1 MCMNKTIH
9 THFRYSIIFCCKIR
23 FNFQNFPV
31 MNQSEVNEI
40 QELNSFKYAWYRNGK
55 YSVNVKSYLTLGN
68 GKANETE
75 TEEIWEIIPG
85 EYKHI
90 DILISDKKYIHFDAQ
105 MKPFYEILDQVNKAT
120 EDLSLLLNEDK
131 TIEKIEN
138 ETVIVEKWEEIKRK
152 ELRFLQLVKDSYN
165 EIINIYDKEFQRID
179 DNIKANLLYQIL
191 FYPFPNTGVN
201 FTNEGQFK
209 EREFLSTLFPGE
221 KIVYDTN
228 YQFVDNKDKFQMNI
242 VGKLKSHT
250 GDFDE
255 IYAQNYQKALNIP
268 LEYDLMMEGEYIYNL
283 DSVLSEIVFHL
294 KEKLNEKMLYVCRYH
309 IQLIT

>member
-1 MCMNKTIH
+1 
-9 THFRYSIIFCCKIR
+9 
-23 FNFQNFPV
+23 

-68 GKANETE
+68 GEANETE

-90 DILISDKKYIHFDAQ
+90 DLLISDKKYIHFDAQ

-120 EDLSLLLNEDK
+120 ENLALLLSEDK
-131 TIEKIEN
+131 TIDKIEN
-138 ETVIVEKWEEIKRK
+138 EEEIIDKWEEIKRK

-242 VGKLKSHT
+242 KGNLKSHT

-283 DSVLSEIVFHL
+283 DSVLSEIVFHV

-309 IQLIT
+309 IQLIP

>member
-1 MCMNKTIH
+1 
-9 THFRYSIIFCCKIR
+9 
-23 FNFQNFPV
+23 

-90 DILISDKKYIHFDAQ
+90 DILISDKKYIRFDAQ
-105 MKPFYEILDQVNKAT
+105 MKPFYEILDKVNKAT
-120 EDLSLLLNEDK
+120 ENLALLLSEDK

-138 ETVIVEKWEEIKRK
+138 EEEIIEKWEEIKRK
-152 ELRFLQLVKDSYN
+152 ELRFLQLVKESYN

-179 DNIKANLLYQIL
+179 DNIKANLIYQIL

-242 VGKLKSHT
+242 EGKLNSHA

-255 IYAQNYQKALNIP
+255 IYANNYQKALNIP
-268 LEYDLMMEGEYIYNL
+268 LEYDLMLEGEYIYNL
-283 DSVLSEIVFHL
+283 DSVLSEIVFHV

>member
-1 MCMNKTIH
+1 
-9 THFRYSIIFCCKIR
+9 
-23 FNFQNFPV
+23 

-120 EDLSLLLNEDK
+120 ENLSLLLNEDK

-165 EIINIYDKEFQRID
+165 EIINIYDNEFHRID

-201 FTNEGQFK
+201 FTNEGEFK

-221 KIVYDTN
+221 KIVYETN

-255 IYAQNYQKALNIP
+255 IYAQNYHKALNIP

-283 DSVLSEIVFHL
+283 DSVLSEIVFHV

>member
-1 MCMNKTIH
+1 
-9 THFRYSIIFCCKIR
+9 
-23 FNFQNFPV
+23 

-90 DILISDKKYIHFDAQ
+90 DILISDKKYIRFDAQ
-105 MKPFYEILDQVNKAT
+105 MKPFYEILDKVNKAT
-120 EDLSLLLNEDK
+120 ENLALLLSEDK

-138 ETVIVEKWEEIKRK
+138 EGEIIEKWEEIKRK
-152 ELRFLQLVKDSYN
+152 ELRFLQLVKESYN

-179 DNIKANLLYQIL
+179 DNIKANLIYQIL

-242 VGKLKSHT
+242 KGKLKSHT

-255 IYAQNYQKALNIP
+255 IYANNYQKALNIP
-268 LEYDLMMEGEYIYNL
+268 LEYDLMLEGEYIYNL
-283 DSVLSEIVFHL
+283 DSVLSEIVFHV

>member
-1 MCMNKTIH
+1 
-9 THFRYSIIFCCKIR
+9 
-23 FNFQNFPV
+23 

-120 EDLSLLLNEDK
+120 ENLALLLNEDK
-131 TIEKIEN
+131 TIDKIEN
-138 ETVIVEKWEEIKRK
+138 EAVIVEKWEEIKRK

-165 EIINIYDKEFQRID
+165 EIINIYDNEFHQID

-191 FYPFPNTGVN
+191 FYPFPNIGVN
-201 FTNEGQFK
+201 FTNEGEFK

-221 KIVYDTN
+221 KIVYETN

-283 DSVLSEIVFHL
+283 DSVLSEIVFHV

>member
-1 MCMNKTIH
+1 
-9 THFRYSIIFCCKIR
+9 
-23 FNFQNFPV
+23 

-165 EIINIYDKEFQRID
+165 EIINIYDKEFHRID

-221 KIVYDTN
+221 KIVYETN

-242 VGKLKSHT
+242 LGKLKSHT
-250 GDFDE
+250 GDFNE

-283 DSVLSEIVFHL
+283 DSVLSEIVFHV
-294 KEKLNEKMLYVCRYH
+294 KENLNEKMLYVCRYH
-309 IQLIT
+309 IQLIP

>member
-1 MCMNKTIH
+1 
-9 THFRYSIIFCCKIR
+9 
-23 FNFQNFPV
+23 

-120 EDLSLLLNEDK
+120 ENLSLLLNEDK
-131 TIEKIEN
+131 TIDKIEN
-138 ETVIVEKWEEIKRK
+138 EAVIVKKWEEIKRK

-165 EIINIYDKEFQRID
+165 EIINIYDKEFQWID

-221 KIVYDTN
+221 KIVYETN

-242 VGKLKSHT
+242 LGKLKNHT
-250 GDFDE
+250 GDFNE

-283 DSVLSEIVFHL
+283 DSVLSEIVFHV

-309 IQLIT
+309 IQLIP

>member
-1 MCMNKTIH
+1 
-9 THFRYSIIFCCKIR
+9 
-23 FNFQNFPV
+23 

-90 DILISDKKYIHFDAQ
+90 EILISDKKYIRFDAQ
-105 MKPFYEILDQVNKAT
+105 MKPFYEILDKVNKAT
-120 EDLSLLLNEDK
+120 ENLSLLLSEDK

-138 ETVIVEKWEEIKRK
+138 EEEIIEKWEEIKRK
-152 ELRFLQLVKDSYN
+152 ELRFLQLVKESYN

-179 DNIKANLLYQIL
+179 DNIKANLIYQIL

-242 VGKLKSHT
+242 EGKLKSHT

-255 IYAQNYQKALNIP
+255 IYANNYQKALNIP
-268 LEYDLMMEGEYIYNL
+268 LEYDLMLEGEYIYNL
-283 DSVLSEIVFHL
+283 DSVLSEIVFHV

>member
-1 MCMNKTIH
+1 
-9 THFRYSIIFCCKIR
+9 
-23 FNFQNFPV
+23 

-90 DILISDKKYIHFDAQ
+90 EILISDKKYIHFDAQ

-120 EDLSLLLNEDK
+120 ENLSLLLNEDK
-131 TIEKIEN
+131 TIDKIEN
-138 ETVIVEKWEEIKRK
+138 EAVIIEKWEEIKRK

-221 KIVYDTN
+221 KIVYETN

-242 VGKLKSHT
+242 LGKLKSHT
-250 GDFDE
+250 GDFNE

-283 DSVLSEIVFHL
+283 DSVLSEIVFHV

>member
-1 MCMNKTIH
+1 
-9 THFRYSIIFCCKIR
+9 
-23 FNFQNFPV
+23 

-68 GKANETE
+68 GEANETE

-90 DILISDKKYIHFDAQ
+90 EILISDKKYIHFDAQ

-120 EDLSLLLNEDK
+120 ENLALLLSEDK
-131 TIEKIEN
+131 TIDKIEN
-138 ETVIVEKWEEIKRK
+138 EEEIIDKWEEIKRK

-242 VGKLKSHT
+242 KGNLKSHT

-283 DSVLSEIVFHL
+283 DSVLSEIVFHV

-309 IQLIT
+309 IQLIP

>member
-1 MCMNKTIH
+1 
-9 THFRYSIIFCCKIR
+9 
-23 FNFQNFPV
+23 

-90 DILISDKKYIHFDAQ
+90 DILISDKKYIRFDAQ
-105 MKPFYEILDQVNKAT
+105 MKPFYEILDKVNKAT
-120 EDLSLLLNEDK
+120 ENLALLLSEDK

-138 ETVIVEKWEEIKRK
+138 EAEIIEKWEEIKRK
-152 ELRFLQLVKDSYN
+152 ELRFLQLVKESYN

-179 DNIKANLLYQIL
+179 DNIKANLIYQIL

-242 VGKLKSHT
+242 KGKLKSHT

-255 IYAQNYQKALNIP
+255 IYANNYQKALNIP
-268 LEYDLMMEGEYIYNL
+268 LEYDLMLEGEYIYNL
-283 DSVLSEIVFHL
+283 DSVLSEIVFHV

>member
-1 MCMNKTIH
+1 
-9 THFRYSIIFCCKIR
+9 
-23 FNFQNFPV
+23 

-90 DILISDKKYIHFDAQ
+90 EVLISDKKYIRFDAQ
-105 MKPFYEILDQVNKAT
+105 MKPFYEILDKVNKAT
-120 EDLSLLLNEDK
+120 ENLALLLSEDK

-138 ETVIVEKWEEIKRK
+138 VEEIIEKWEEIKRK
-152 ELRFLQLVKDSYN
+152 ELRFLQLVKESYN

-179 DNIKANLLYQIL
+179 DNIKANLIYQIL

-228 YQFVDNKDKFQMNI
+228 YQFVDNKDKFQMNFG
-242 VGKLKSHT
+242 GKLKSHT

-255 IYAQNYQKALNIP
+255 IYANNYQKALNIP
-268 LEYDLMMEGEYIYNL
+268 LEYDLMLEGEYIYNL
-283 DSVLSEIVFHL
+283 DSVLSEIVFHV

>member
-1 MCMNKTIH
+1 
-9 THFRYSIIFCCKIR
+9 
-23 FNFQNFPV
+23 

-90 DILISDKKYIHFDAQ
+90 EILISDKKYIHFDAQ
-105 MKPFYEILDQVNKAT
+105 MKPFYEILDQVNKAS
-120 EDLSLLLNEDK
+120 ENLSLLLNEDK
-131 TIEKIEN
+131 TIDKIEN
-138 ETVIVEKWEEIKRK
+138 QALIVEKWEEIKRK

-221 KIVYDTN
+221 KIVYETN

-242 VGKLKSHT
+242 LGKLKSNT
-250 GDFDE
+250 GDFNE

-283 DSVLSEIVFHL
+283 DSVLSEIVFHV

>member
-1 MCMNKTIH
+1 
-9 THFRYSIIFCCKIR
+9 
-23 FNFQNFPV
+23 

-90 DILISDKKYIHFDAQ
+90 DLLISDKKYIHFDAQ

-120 EDLSLLLNEDK
+120 ENLALLLSEDK
-131 TIEKIEN
+131 TIDKIEN
-138 ETVIVEKWEEIKRK
+138 EEVIIDKWEEIKRK

-242 VGKLKSHT
+242 KGNLKSHI

-283 DSVLSEIVFHL
+283 DSVLSEIVFHV

-309 IQLIT
+309 IQLIP

>member
-1 MCMNKTIH
+1 
-9 THFRYSIIFCCKIR
+9 
-23 FNFQNFPV
+23 

-90 DILISDKKYIHFDAQ
+90 EVLISDKKYIRFDAQ
-105 MKPFYEILDQVNKAT
+105 MKPFYEILDKVNKAT
-120 EDLSLLLNEDK
+120 ENLALLLSEDK

-138 ETVIVEKWEEIKRK
+138 EAEIIEKWEEIKRK
-152 ELRFLQLVKDSYN
+152 ELRFLQLVKESYN

-179 DNIKANLLYQIL
+179 DNIKANLIYQIL

-242 VGKLKSHT
+242 KGKLKSHT

-255 IYAQNYQKALNIP
+255 IYANNYQKALNIP
-268 LEYDLMMEGEYIYNL
+268 LEYDLMLEGEYIYNL
-283 DSVLSEIVFHL
+283 DSVLSEIVFHV

>member
-1 MCMNKTIH
+1 
-9 THFRYSIIFCCKIR
+9 
-23 FNFQNFPV
+23 

-90 DILISDKKYIHFDAQ
+90 DILISDKKYIRFDAQ
-105 MKPFYEILDQVNKAT
+105 MKPFYEILDKVNKAT
-120 EDLSLLLNEDK
+120 ENLALLLSEDK

-138 ETVIVEKWEEIKRK
+138 EAEIIEKWEEIKRK
-152 ELRFLQLVKDSYN
+152 ELRFLQLVKESYN

-179 DNIKANLLYQIL
+179 DNIKANLIYQIL

-242 VGKLKSHT
+242 EGKLKSHT

-255 IYAQNYQKALNIP
+255 IYANNYQKALNIP
-268 LEYDLMMEGEYIYNL
+268 LEYDLMLEGEYIYNL
-283 DSVLSEIVFHL
+283 DSVLSEIVFHV

>member
-1 MCMNKTIH
+1 
-9 THFRYSIIFCCKIR
+9 
-23 FNFQNFPV
+23 

-120 EDLSLLLNEDK
+120 ENLSLLLNEDK
-131 TIEKIEN
+131 TIDKIEN
-138 ETVIVEKWEEIKRK
+138 EAVIVEKWEEIKRK

-179 DNIKANLLYQIL
+179 DNIKTNLLYQIL

-221 KIVYDTN
+221 KIVYETN

-242 VGKLKSHT
+242 LGKLKNHT
-250 GDFDE
+250 GDFNE

-283 DSVLSEIVFHL
+283 DSVLSEIVFHV

-309 IQLIT
+309 IQLIP

>member
-1 MCMNKTIH
+1 
-9 THFRYSIIFCCKIR
+9 
-23 FNFQNFPV
+23 

-90 DILISDKKYIHFDAQ
+90 EILISDKKYIRFDAQ
-105 MKPFYEILDQVNKAT
+105 MKPFYEILDKVNKAT
-120 EDLSLLLNEDK
+120 ENLALLLSEDK

-138 ETVIVEKWEEIKRK
+138 EKEIIEKWEEIKRK
-152 ELRFLQLVKDSYN
+152 ELRFLQLVKESYN

-179 DNIKANLLYQIL
+179 DNIKANLIYQIL

-221 KIVYDTN
+221 KIMYDTN

-242 VGKLKSHT
+242 EGKLKSHT

-255 IYAQNYQKALNIP
+255 IYANNYQKALNIP
-268 LEYDLMMEGEYIYNL
+268 LEYDLMLEGEYIYNL
-283 DSVLSEIVFHL
+283 DSVLSEIVFHV